1 MGHNLI
7 LTDNAAQFTRPNF
20 PGCKSIRILD
30 EEIEYLSNSFNSI
43 RNVRVADF
51 PKHINKT
58 NPMRLVLPS
67 AEYITNQIL
76 STYQTFDDIFI
87 ILTSRNLH
95 PTYDL
100 FEEIIKKFHGKAE
113 IHLLDSQSIA
123 IGEGQ
128 IVQIAAEL
136 IENKLNG
143 AYIEERLR
151 EAIPH
156 VYTLMCTPNFS
167 YLNKSG
173 FIDLGQAVSGE
184 VLGFLPIFTL
194 EDGKLNPVEKVKNI
208 RSVFDYFIEFI
219 EEFEDISNISFI
231 QPSSPTHNESKL
243 IRQHVEEFFP
253 KTQYSEH
260 TINPYLASLIGPQGM
275 GIVITESF
283 SS

>member
-20 PGCKSIRILD
+20 PGCRYVRILD
-30 EEIEYLSNSFNSI
+30 EEIEHLSQKFDNI
-43 RNVRVADF
+43 RNVRVGDF
-51 PKHINKT
+51 PKHVNT
-58 NPMRLVLPS
+58 NNPMRLVLPTT
-67 AEYITNQIL
+67 EYISNQVL
-76 STYQTFDDIFI
+76 SLYQSYDDIFI
-87 ILTSRNLH
+87 ALVSRNLH
-95 PTYDL
+95 PSYDL
-100 FEEIIKKFHGKAE
+100 FEGIINKIHGKAE
-113 IHLLDSQSIA
+113 IHLLDTQSIA
-123 IGEGQ
+123 VGEGQ
-128 IVQIAAEL
+128 IVQIAADLLEKNL
-136 IENKLNG
+136 GG
-143 AYIEERLR
+143 AVIEEKLR

-156 VYTLMCTPNFS
+156 IYTLLCTPNFS

-184 VLGFLPIFTL
+184 ALGFLPVFTL

-219 EEFEDISNISFI
+219 EEFEDICNISFI
-231 QPSSPTHNESKL
+231 QPSSPSHNESKL

-260 TINPYLASLIGPQGM
+260 TINPFLASLIGPQGM

-283 SS
+283 DS

>member
-20 PGCKSIRILD
+20 PGCRFVRILD
-30 EEIEYLSNSFNSI
+30 EEIEHLSQKFDNI
-43 RNVRVADF
+43 RNVRVGDF
-51 PKHINKT
+51 PKHVNT
-58 NPMRLVLPS
+58 NNPMRLVLPTT
-67 AEYITNQIL
+67 EYISNQIQSL
-76 STYQTFDDIFI
+76 FQSYDDIFI
-87 ILTSRNLH
+87 ALVSRNLH
-95 PTYDL
+95 PSYDL
-100 FEEIIKKFHGKAE
+100 FEGIIKKYHGKAE
-113 IHLLDSQSIA
+113 IHLLDTQSIA

-128 IVQIAAEL
+128 IVQIAADL
-136 IENKLNG
+136 IEKNLG
-143 AYIEERLR
+143 GYVIEEKLR

-156 VYTLMCTPNFS
+156 VYTLLCTPNFS

-184 VLGFLPIFTL
+184 ALGFLPVFTL

-219 EEFEDISNISFI
+219 EEFEDIRNISFI
-231 QPSSPTHNESKL
+231 QPSLPSHNESKL

-253 KTQYSEH
+253 KTHYSEH
-260 TINPYLASLIGPQGM
+260 TINPFLASLIGPQGM

-283 SS
+283 DS